1 VYNEAMITKTTEQK
15 MIEVAKSFGVDTVI
29 PNDKQLLQWTVNRIV
44 SGDKTVL
51 RKLNQ
56 L

>member
-1 VYNEAMITKTTEQK
+1 MKYTIKHLRAE
-15 MIEVAKSFGVDTVI
+15 FGTHEVI
-29 PNDKQLLQWTVNRIV
+29 PNDQQPLQWTVNRIV